1 MINFNDKEL
10 KIINEFRNYI
20 EDFYIDFINHEII
33 EIYSLQ
39 KGLSPEETEVLE
51 RRFL

>member
-10 KIINEFRNYI
+10 KIINEFKNYI
-20 EDFYIDFINHEII
+20 KDYYIDFINHEVIYV
-33 EIYSLQ
+33 YSLQ
-39 KGLSPEETEVLE
+39 KGLSEETEVLK